1 MTTTVLD
8 IVQDMLSAID
18 SDEVNS
24 IGDTTEAQSAARL
37 VKNVYDNIVDEY
49 GLKSTATL
57 FQLDATGLSTPVMM
71 TIPEGIHAIKWI
83 KYDVADTADPTDY
96 ATMLYVPPD
105 AFVEQLSARGE
116 GDEIAISG
124 TIVVRVLT
132 DRAPSMW
139 TTFDDTT
146 IVFDAYNSAYDATLQ
161 TSKTNCYG
169 EGKPTLVI
177 DDTTPIAL
185 SPRYVSL
192 LKNECLAMAQDLWKD
207 GVTPKVEQQA
217 QRSRVRSQ
225 RTKHIDAQS
234 SSVVLPDY
242 GRKRRG

>member
-24 IGDTTEAQSAARL
+24 IGDTTESQSAARL
-37 VKNVYDNIVDEY
+37 VKNVYDNIIDEY
-49 GLKSTATL
+49 ALKSTATL
-57 FQLDATGLSTPVMM
+57 FQLDSTGLTTPTSM
-71 TIPEGIHAIKWI
+71 TLPEGIHGIKWI
-83 KYDVADTADPTDY
+83 KYDISAPADPADY

-105 AFVEQLSARGE
+105 AFIDQLSARAD
-116 GDEIAISG
+116 GDEIVISG
-124 TIVVRVLT
+124 SIVIRVLT

-139 TTFDDTT
+139 TTFDDNT
-146 IVFDAYNSAYDATLQ
+146 IVFDSYNAAYDATLQ

-169 EGKPTLVI
+169 EGKPILVM

-185 SPRYVSL
+185 SPRYISL

-225 RTKHIDAQS
+225 RTKHIDAQT